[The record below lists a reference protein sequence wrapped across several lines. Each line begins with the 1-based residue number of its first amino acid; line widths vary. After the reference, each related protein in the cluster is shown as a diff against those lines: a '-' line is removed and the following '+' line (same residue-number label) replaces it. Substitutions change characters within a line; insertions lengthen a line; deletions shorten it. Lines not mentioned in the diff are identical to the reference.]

1 VHDAREQLLC
11 PQPVADGA
19 GPFIT
24 FTLIASPLA
33 GELRQPQPALTDQ
46 ITIQ

>member
-11 PQPVADGA
+11 PQTVADGA
-19 GPFIT
+19 GPFTT

-33 GELRQPQPALTDQ
+33 GELRQPQPTLADQ
-46 ITIQ
+46 ITIE